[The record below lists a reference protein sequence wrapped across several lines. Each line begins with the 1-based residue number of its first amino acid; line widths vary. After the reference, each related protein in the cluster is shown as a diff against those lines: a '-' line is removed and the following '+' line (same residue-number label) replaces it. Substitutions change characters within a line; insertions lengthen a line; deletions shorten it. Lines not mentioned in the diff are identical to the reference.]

1 MSHVNYLYFQSTLE
15 IVETAWEYITQ
26 LKAQAQTTMDMT
38 EDAQSKNRSEYSYL
52 FYYIL
57 QGCFFPSYLTDFS
70 SFPLI
75 KIFRKLQDTV
85 RTVKKKITGHGQ
97 NS

>member
-1 MSHVNYLYFQSTLE
+1 MCPTMSHVNYLYFQSTLE

-52 FYYIL
+52 LYHIL
-57 QGCFFPSYLTDFS
+57 
-70 SFPLI
+70 
-75 KIFRKLQDTV
+75 
-85 RTVKKKITGHGQ
+85 
-97 NS
+97 

>member
-26 LKAQAQTTMDMT
+26 LKAQEQTTMDMT
-38 EDAQSKNRSEYSYL
+38 EDAQSKNRSEYSY
-52 FYYIL
+52 IL

-70 SFPLI
+70 YFPLI
-75 KIFRKLQDTV
+75 KIF
-85 RTVKKKITGHGQ
+85 
-97 NS
+97 